1 MGYIEKGVKYKLNN
15 LHWLKVLGPKET
27 YNIKSLEH
35 NLLIIVK
42 DLWDL
47 KNQLIWLIS
56 HTCIN
61 V

>member
-35 NLLIIVK
+35 NLLIVVK

-47 KNQLIWLIS
+47 KNQLI
-56 HTCIN
+56 
-61 V
+61 